1 MGNTKKRKNSSRR
14 NRAGSSV
21 GGDTVTEAQIG
32 RIREWLHRMEVH
44 LCKAI
49 ALSDSLDEDNLSEED
64 NNFWALVKYAENV
77 QECVVQLDNMKRSIL
92 EALGEVPLKSE
103 QVTDLTWNGL
113 KGMRSR
119 LAHNF
124 WTIDRDIL
132 WGTIRRDFPVLRILL
147 SLVIVAEAGVDPNS
161 PRFSLRARRVRLLP
175 LSKPSDGF
183 TLGNSLIMIF
193 FDKSGRAQCLRIAKM
208 DERTFVF
215 NTSGD
220 DDIRQLSGDLWDG
233 EQQEHLGHWP

>member
-1 MGNTKKRKNSSRR
+1 M
-14 NRAGSSV
+14 
-21 GGDTVTEAQIG
+21 TEAQIG

-103 QVTDLTWNGL
+103 QGTDLTWSGL

-132 WGTIRRDFPVLRILL
+132 WETIRRDFPVLRILL

-175 LSKPSDGF
+175 LSKPGDGF

-193 FDKSGRAQCLRIAKM
+193 FDKNGRAQCLRIAKM

-220 DDIRQLSGDLWDG
+220 DDIRELSVDLWDG